1 TSSSLSGSSSMN
13 TDELDSISRS
23 LSESES
29 LSTSISSSLSES
41 LSVSSSLSGSS
52 SMNTDELDSISRSL
66 SESESLNTSSS
77 LSASASLIDSLS
89 ESLSNTIS
97 SENMNDGNN
106 GNMIGTTN
114 PGSVNKVSSESLKH
128 NVQHKKLP
136 QTGDS
141 STNAGVL
148 GGLFVLTSLALMK
161 AKKKK
166 D

>member
-1 TSSSLSGSSSMN
+1 MN
-13 TDELDSISRS
+13 TDASDSLSRS
-23 LSESES
+23 LSES
-29 LSTSISSSLSES
+29 LS
-41 LSVSSSLSGSS
+41 
-52 SMNTDELDSISRSL
+52 
-66 SESESLNTSSS
+66 TSSS

-97 SENMNDGNN
+97 SENMNDGN
-106 GNMIGTTN
+106 MIATTN
-114 PGSVNKVSSESLKH
+114 PGAVNKVSSDSLKH
-128 NVQHKKLP
+128 TVQRKELP

>member
-1 TSSSLSGSSSMN
+1 MFLVQVIKFSSKQVN
-13 TDELDSISRS
+13 FNKKIVLDK
-23 LSESES
+23 
-29 LSTSISSSLSES
+29 TK
-41 LSVSSSLSGSS
+41 
-52 SMNTDELDSISRSL
+52 
-66 SESESLNTSSS
+66 
-77 LSASASLIDSLS
+77 
-89 ESLSNTIS
+89 SLSNTIS

-141 STNAGVL
+141 SANTGVL

>member
-1 TSSSLSGSSSMN
+1 MSTDASDSLSRFLSESLSASTSLSGSSSMS
-13 TDELDSISRS
+13 TDALDSLSRS
-23 LSESES
+23 LS
-29 LSTSISSSLSES
+29 ISS
-41 LSVSSSLSGSS
+41 
-52 SMNTDELDSISRSL
+52 
-66 SESESLNTSSS
+66 
-77 LSASASLIDSLS
+77 SLS

-97 SENMNDGNN
+97 SENMNNGNN
-106 GNMIGTTN
+106 GNTIGTTN
-114 PGSVNKVSSESLKH
+114 PGSVNKVSSNSLKH
-128 NVQHKKLP
+128 TVQRKELP

>member
-1 TSSSLSGSSSMN
+1 MTTDASDSISRFLSESLSTSSSLSEFLSTSSSLSGSSSMS
-13 TDELDSISRS
+13 TDALDSLSRS
-23 LSESES
+23 LS
-29 LSTSISSSLSES
+29 ISS
-41 LSVSSSLSGSS
+41 
-52 SMNTDELDSISRSL
+52 
-66 SESESLNTSSS
+66 
-77 LSASASLIDSLS
+77 SLS

-106 GNMIGTTN
+106 GNTIVTTN
-114 PGSVNKVSSESLKH
+114 PGSVNKVSSNSLKH
-128 NVQHKKLP
+128 TVQRKELP

-141 STNAGVL
+141 STNVGVI

>member
-1 TSSSLSGSSSMN
+1 SSL
-13 TDELDSISRS
+13 
-23 LSESES
+23 SES
-29 LSTSISSSLSES
+29 LSTSSSLSES
-41 LSVSSSLSGSS
+41 LSTSSSLSESLSTSS
-52 SMNTDELDSISRSL
+52 SL
-66 SESESLNTSSS
+66 SESLSTSSS

-114 PGSVNKVSSESLKH
+114 PGAVNKVSSDSLKH
-128 NVQHKKLP
+128 TVQRKELP

-161 AKKKK
+161 A
-166 D
+166 

>member
-1 TSSSLSGSSSMN
+1 MN

-41 LSVSSSLSGSS
+41 LSV
-52 SMNTDELDSISRSL
+52 
-66 SESESLNTSSS
+66 SSS

-114 PGSVNKVSSESLKH
+114 PGSVNKVSSNSLKH
-128 NVQHKKLP
+128 TVQRKELP

>member
-1 TSSSLSGSSSMN
+1 MNTDESNSLSRSLSESESLSESLSISSSLSKSLSGSSSMN

-23 LSESES
+23 LSES
-29 LSTSISSSLSES
+29 LSTSSF
-41 LSVSSSLSGSS
+41 
-52 SMNTDELDSISRSL
+52 
-66 SESESLNTSSS
+66 

-106 GNMIGTTN
+106 GNMIATTN
-114 PGSVNKVSSESLKH
+114 PGAVNKVSSDSLKH
-128 NVQHKKLP
+128 TVQRKELP

>member
-1 TSSSLSGSSSMN
+1 
-13 TDELDSISRS
+13 E
-23 LSESES
+23 
-29 LSTSISSSLSES
+29 SSSLSES
-41 LSVSSSLSGSS
+41 LSTSSSLSESLSTSS
-52 SMNTDELDSISRSL
+52 SL
-66 SESESLNTSSS
+66 SESLSTSSS

-106 GNMIGTTN
+106 GNMIVTTN
-114 PGSVNKVSSESLKH
+114 PGAVNKVSSDSLKH
-128 NVQHKKLP
+128 TVQRKELP

>member
-1 TSSSLSGSSSMN
+1 M
-13 TDELDSISRS
+13 
-23 LSESES
+23 
-29 LSTSISSSLSES
+29 
-41 LSVSSSLSGSS
+41 
-52 SMNTDELDSISRSL
+52 
-66 SESESLNTSSS
+66 
-77 LSASASLIDSLS
+77 SASASLIDSLS

-114 PGSVNKVSSESLKH
+114 PGSVNKVSSNSLKH
-128 NVQHKKLP
+128 TVQRKELP

>member
-1 TSSSLSGSSSMN
+1 MSTDASDSLSRFLSESLSTSSSLSEFLSTSSFLSGSSSMS
-13 TDELDSISRS
+13 TDALDSLSRS
-23 LSESES
+23 LS
-29 LSTSISSSLSES
+29 ISS
-41 LSVSSSLSGSS
+41 
-52 SMNTDELDSISRSL
+52 
-66 SESESLNTSSS
+66 
-77 LSASASLIDSLS
+77 SLS

-106 GNMIGTTN
+106 GNTIVTTN
-114 PGSVNKVSSESLKH
+114 PGSVNKVSSDSLKH
-128 NVQHKKLP
+128 TVQRKELP

>member
-1 TSSSLSGSSSMN
+1 MN

-29 LSTSISSSLSES
+29 LS
-41 LSVSSSLSGSS
+41 
-52 SMNTDELDSISRSL
+52 
-66 SESESLNTSSS
+66 TSSS

-114 PGSVNKVSSESLKH
+114 PGAVNKVSSDSLKH
-128 NVQHKKLP
+128 TVQRKELP

>member
-1 TSSSLSGSSSMN
+1 MNTDASDSLSRSLSESESLSESLSASTSSSLSTSLSGSSSMN

-29 LSTSISSSLSES
+29 LS
-41 LSVSSSLSGSS
+41 
-52 SMNTDELDSISRSL
+52 
-66 SESESLNTSSS
+66 TSSS

-97 SENMNDGNN
+97 SENMNDGN
-106 GNMIGTTN
+106 MIATTN
-114 PGSVNKVSSESLKH
+114 PGAVNKVSSDSLKH
-128 NVQHKKLP
+128 TVQRKELP

>member
-1 TSSSLSGSSSMN
+1 MTTDASDSISRFLSESLSTSSSLSEFLSTSSSLSGSSSMS
-13 TDELDSISRS
+13 TDALDSLSRS
-23 LSESES
+23 LS
-29 LSTSISSSLSES
+29 ISS
-41 LSVSSSLSGSS
+41 
-52 SMNTDELDSISRSL
+52 
-66 SESESLNTSSS
+66 
-77 LSASASLIDSLS
+77 SLS

-106 GNMIGTTN
+106 GNTIVTTN
-114 PGSVNKVSSESLKH
+114 PGSVNKVSSNSLKH
-128 NVQHKKLP
+128 TVQRKELP

>member
-1 TSSSLSGSSSMN
+1 
-13 TDELDSISRS
+13 
-23 LSESES
+23 
-29 LSTSISSSLSES
+29 SSSLSES
-41 LSVSSSLSGSS
+41 LSTSSSLSESLSTSS
-52 SMNTDELDSISRSL
+52 SL
-66 SESESLNTSSS
+66 SESLSTSSSLSESLSTSSS

-114 PGSVNKVSSESLKH
+114 PGAVNKVSSDSLKH
-128 NVQHKKLP
+128 TVQRKELP

-148 GGLFVLTSLALMK
+148 GG
-161 AKKKK
+161 
-166 D
+166 

>member
-1 TSSSLSGSSSMN
+1 
-13 TDELDSISRS
+13 
-23 LSESES
+23 SES
-29 LSTSISSSLSES
+29 LSTSSSLSES
-41 LSVSSSLSGSS
+41 LSTSSSLSESLSTSS
-52 SMNTDELDSISRSL
+52 SL
-66 SESESLNTSSS
+66 SESSSTSSSLSESLSTSSSLSESLSTSSS

-114 PGSVNKVSSESLKH
+114 PGEVNKVSSDSLKH
-128 NVQHKKLP
+128 TVQRKELP

>member
-1 TSSSLSGSSSMN
+1 
-13 TDELDSISRS
+13 
-23 LSESES
+23 
-29 LSTSISSSLSES
+29 SSSLSES
-41 LSVSSSLSGSS
+41 LSTSSSLS
-52 SMNTDELDSISRSL
+52 ESL
-66 SESESLNTSSS
+66 STSSS

-106 GNMIGTTN
+106 GTMIGTTN
-114 PGSVNKVSSESLKH
+114 PGAVNKVSSDSLKH
-128 NVQHKKLP
+128 TVQRKELP

-141 STNAGVL
+141 STNAGVV
-148 GGLFVLTSLALMK
+148 GRLFVLTSLALMK

>member
-1 TSSSLSGSSSMN
+1 MN
-13 TDELDSISRS
+13 TDESESISRS
-23 LSESES
+23 LNESES
-29 LSTSISSSLSES
+29 LS
-41 LSVSSSLSGSS
+41 
-52 SMNTDELDSISRSL
+52 
-66 SESESLNTSSS
+66 TSSS

-97 SENMNDGNN
+97 SENMNDGN
-106 GNMIGTTN
+106 MIATTN

-141 STNAGVL
+141 SANTGIL

>member
-1 TSSSLSGSSSMN
+1 MSESESLSESLSTSSSLSKSLSGSSSMN
-13 TDELDSISRS
+13 TDELNSLSRS
-23 LSESES
+23 LSENE
-29 LSTSISSSLSES
+29 SLSES
-41 LSVSSSLSGSS
+41 LSTL
-52 SMNTDELDSISRSL
+52 
-66 SESESLNTSSS
+66 SS

-114 PGSVNKVSSESLKH
+114 PGAVNKVSSDSLKH
-128 NVQHKKLP
+128 TVQRKELP

>member
-1 TSSSLSGSSSMN
+1 MS
-13 TDELDSISRS
+13 TDALDSLSRS
-23 LSESES
+23 LS
-29 LSTSISSSLSES
+29 ISS
-41 LSVSSSLSGSS
+41 
-52 SMNTDELDSISRSL
+52 
-66 SESESLNTSSS
+66 
-77 LSASASLIDSLS
+77 SLS

-106 GNMIGTTN
+106 GNTIVTTN
-114 PGSVNKVSSESLKH
+114 PGSVNKVSSESLKY

-141 STNAGVL
+141 SANTGVL

>member
-1 TSSSLSGSSSMN
+1 MSTSSSLSGSSSMS
-13 TDELDSISRS
+13 TDASDSLSRS
-23 LSESES
+23 LSES
-29 LSTSISSSLSES
+29 LSTSSSLSES
-41 LSVSSSLSGSS
+41 LS
-52 SMNTDELDSISRSL
+52 ISF
-66 SESESLNTSSS
+66 
-77 LSASASLIDSLS
+77 SLS
-89 ESLSNTIS
+89 ESLSNTAS

-106 GNMIGTTN
+106 GNTMVTTN
-114 PGSVNKVSSESLKH
+114 PGSVNKVSSNSLKH
-128 NVQHKKLP
+128 TVQRKELP

>member
-1 TSSSLSGSSSMN
+1 MTTDASDSISRFLSESLSTSSSLSEFLSTSSSLSGSSSMS
-13 TDELDSISRS
+13 TDALDSLSRS
-23 LSESES
+23 LS
-29 LSTSISSSLSES
+29 ISS
-41 LSVSSSLSGSS
+41 
-52 SMNTDELDSISRSL
+52 
-66 SESESLNTSSS
+66 
-77 LSASASLIDSLS
+77 SLS

-106 GNMIGTTN
+106 GNTIVTTN
-114 PGSVNKVSSESLKH
+114 PGSVNKVSSDSLKH
-128 NVQHKKLP
+128 TVQRKELP

-141 STNAGVL
+141 STNVGVI